1 MTNDSE
7 RGRGSELEALRR
19 CAAMLCLWRLCANAA
34 CRRAQACRGRA
45 HLCAKHNF
53 KLLPEGVRD
62 FFATFLAAKSAGL
75 SFENFKDEMDGS
87 EEFEA
92 LSAWRKA
99 AEARSGDRLLRK

>member
-7 RGRGSELEALRR
+7 RRRGSELEALRR

-34 CRRAQACRGRA
+34 CGRA

-99 AEARSGDRLLRK
+99 AEARPGDRLLRK